1 MDKNNI
7 DDVIHRLINT
17 PVMNLILDDD
27 LKTLNNLKNYLKKKD
42 KNVIKKR
49 LSNNNLERIF
59 NESFEKSLK
68 YSTRSDQLLFFSK
81 LIFEKINDQD
91 FNLSIYRYLRKFE

>member
-7 DDVIHRLINT
+7 NDVIHILINT
-17 PVMNLILDDD
+17 PVMKLILDDD

-49 LSNNNLERIF
+49 LSKANLEYIF
-59 NESFEKSLK
+59 NESLEKSLK
-68 YSTRSDQLLFFSK
+68 YSTPSDQLLFFSK
-81 LIFEKINDQD
+81 LIFEKTNDQD
-91 FNLSIYRYLRKFE
+91 FNISIYRYLRRFE